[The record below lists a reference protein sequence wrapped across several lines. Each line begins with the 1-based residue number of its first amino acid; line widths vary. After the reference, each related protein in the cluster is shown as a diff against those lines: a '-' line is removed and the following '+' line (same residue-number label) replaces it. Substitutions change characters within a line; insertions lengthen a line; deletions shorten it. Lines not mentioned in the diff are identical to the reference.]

1 MKCCETLVESLLIFT
16 KGVGCDKG
24 CANDA
29 IGRLGQLGDKAP
41 KLAGVREYLPIYLE
55 NVGILKRFFHS
66 SWDNSSSDTLI
77 IMDQLR
83 AEDAEAEAQASV
95 KIWKT

>member
-1 MKCCETLVESLLIFT
+1 MSANQMKCCETLVESLLIFT

-29 IGRLGQLGDKAP
+29 IGRLGQL
-41 KLAGVREYLPIYLE
+41 
-55 NVGILKRFFHS
+55 GILKRFFHS

-95 KIWKT
+95 KI